1 MPHKYYKI
9 KDTIIHLN
17 SIRTVSLDKRE
28 YRIYIS
34 YKTGDVR
41 AEVFHFATE
50 AEATKQF
57 MNLQNILGVFEY
69 V

>member
-9 KDTIIHLN
+9 QDTIIHLN
-17 SIRTVSLDKRE
+17 SIRTVSLNKRE
-28 YRIYIS
+28 CRIYIS
-34 YKTGDVR
+34 YKMGDAR
-41 AEVFHFATE
+41 TEVFCFSTE

-57 MNLQNILGVFEY
+57 MNLQNILGVFQY